1 MKKAS
6 IVTPIYLSN
15 NIIFDSMSPLNR
27 DNVFKKYILLKKE
40 FKLKGYDLSTC
51 DINPIASSDLIIY

>member
-27 DNVFKKYILLKKE
+27 DNVFKKYILFKKE
-40 FKLKGYDLSTC
+40 FK
-51 DINPIASSDLIIY
+51 